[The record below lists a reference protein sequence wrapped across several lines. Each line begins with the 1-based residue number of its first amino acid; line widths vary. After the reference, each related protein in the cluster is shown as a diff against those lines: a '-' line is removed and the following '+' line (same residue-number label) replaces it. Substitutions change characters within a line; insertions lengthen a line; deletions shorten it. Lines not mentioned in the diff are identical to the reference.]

1 VVYSW
6 QARVDKEM
14 HGFVAVKL
22 GTFGEIK
29 DALERE
35 EAFLTP
41 AATSPQGVCG
51 WSSVIVPAPAE
62 NGD

>member
-1 VVYSW
+1 MYSW
-6 QARVDKEM
+6 QARLHKEL
-14 HGFVAVKL
+14 HGSVIVKL
-22 GTFGEIK
+22 GTFGELK

-35 EAFLTP
+35 EAFLAP